1 MAKKTKTL
9 AMKVLEGKK
18 VAYETAVYPKTL
30 RDAEAIAALL
40 QFPPEQ
46 VFKTLVV
53 KPSKENPRAKPML
66 VMVPANRQLNLK
78 LLATAVNA
86 KKLKMATHR
95 EAEAMTKL
103 QVGGI
108 SPLALLNKGFLI
120 FLDSSAQN
128 LDTII
133 ISAGVRGIQIILSVV
148 DLINVTQ
155 ARYVDND

>member
-18 VAYETAVYPKTL
+18 VAYKTAVYPKTL
-30 RDAEAIAALL
+30 RDAEEIAALL

-53 KPSKENPRAKPML
+53 KPPKENPRAKPML
-66 VMVPANRQLNLK
+66 VMIPANRQLNLK

-86 KKLKMATHR
+86 KKLKMASHR

-128 LDTII
+128 LDNII
-133 ISAGVRGIQIILSVV
+133 ISAGVKGIQIILPVT
-148 DLINVTQ
+148 DFINVTQ
-155 ARYVDND
+155 ARYVDSN